1 MRVVCEHCQ
10 TVYNIPETKLT
21 RDVSQATCKVCQNK
35 ILIKRDVTSTATAT
49 AEAGPVP
56 EPRSPV
62 ATPTMVSTSLQGMPE
77 TELSNSWRE
86 AIVDNRETHQM
97 LKKIGVPV
105 PPDASTASGPKVGA
119 APPVPPAVPGSEES
133 HEPTAMM
140 DGLPP
145 PGEPLELASGNGASR
160 PVGSLD
166 PPMAPTSGA
175 KRSAPVMRTT
185 PRPRLDEREPSAILG
200 IAAGAAAG
208 AAMIA
213 MLHERSWSSG
223 LGGLLGLGAVT
234 FAASASLLNGALRRR
249 GRLALALV
257 LSVSGV
263 AALLVCCAV
272 LATGGER
279 TRELAARHPF
289 LQPFTKVPLPN
300 LPFLPHDPP
309 SPASTPGKG
318 SP

>member
-35 ILIKRDVTSTATAT
+35 ILIKRDVTGTATAT

-56 EPRSPV
+56 GPRSPV

-105 PPDASTASGPKVGA
+105 PPDASTASGPKVA
-119 APPVPPAVPGSEES
+119 AAAAAPGSEES
-133 HEPTAMM
+133 HEPTTMM

-145 PGEPLELASGNGASR
+145 PGEPLELATGNGASR

-166 PPMAPTSGA
+166 PPMAPSPGASGA
-175 KRSAPVMRTT
+175 KRSAPSMRTT

-213 MLHERSWSSG
+213 MLHDRSWSSG

-257 LSVSGV
+257 LSVS
-263 AALLVCCAV
+263 AAASLLLCCGV

-300 LPFLPHDPP
+300 LPFMPHDPP
-309 SPASTPGKG
+309 SPAPTPGKG
-318 SP
+318 TP